1 MDGRLNASQRAAALA
16 ELPRTRY
23 DLLVIGGGLLGAG
36 IALDATTRGL
46 RVALV
51 EADDWA
57 GGASGRSGKIMTGR
71 ARTRTEDLLA
81 IPVLRR
87 ERTRLLDRLAPHLV
101 RRVPMLRPVYTP
113 WERAMVSAELVA
125 QDAPVPRTGRAGL
138 LPAHRQLPRRAVR
151 RIAPAIRPELITGG
165 VQYYEAECDD
175 ARFVLALAR
184 TAELYGATLVH
195 HCEATELIKVD
206 GTVTGARVRD
216 RLDGSEFAIDAGVVV
231 VAAGTATPALTA
243 GSITLPRIESQR
255 RAYLVLPRGRIRAST
270 GIAIG
275 ERGSGQGGRHLLR
288 QAQDGALDPPPAP
301 RSDRT
306 VLIVPWG
313 RHWIVG
319 PSDAPTEGDPQR
331 PVGDHD
337 LQLIFDAINPSLN
350 RPLGPDDVES
360 GYAGGHPMII
370 DATGRVLDR
379 WLGTAPGLVAAV
391 AAEAAGY
398 RDHAARTVDE
408 ACRLIGGLIPP
419 SITGLVPLLGAEG
432 YLARWNQRHLLA
444 RRAGLHVARVEHLL
458 RRYGSALDPVLELI
472 MAEPELGRPLPGAE
486 DYLAAEVVHAVSHEG
501 ALTVA
506 DVLERRTGIVQETPD
521 RGARAAT
528 AVAELMDHHSL

>member
-1 MDGRLNASQRAAALA
+1 
-16 ELPRTRY
+16 
-23 DLLVIGGGLLGAG
+23 
-36 IALDATTRGL
+36 
-46 RVALV
+46 VALV

-184 TAELYGATLVH
+184 TAEQYGATLVH
-195 HCEATELIKVD
+195 HCEATELIKAD

-231 VAAGTATPALTA
+231 VAAGTATPALTE

-275 ERGSGQGGRHLLR
+275 EQ
-288 QAQDGALDPPPAP
+288 
-301 RSDRT
+301 
-306 VLIVPWG
+306 LIVPWG

-319 PSDAPTEGDPQR
+319 PSYARTESDPQR
-331 PVGDHD
+331 PVDDHD
-337 LQLIFDAINPSLN
+337 MKLIFDAINPTLG
-350 RPLGPDDVES
+350 RPLGLDDVES
-360 GYAGGHPMII
+360 GYAGGHPTII

-486 DYLAAEVVHAVSHEG
+486 DYLAAEVVYAVSHEG

-521 RGARAAT
+521 RGARAAA
-528 AVAELMDHHSL
+528 AVAELMDHHTL